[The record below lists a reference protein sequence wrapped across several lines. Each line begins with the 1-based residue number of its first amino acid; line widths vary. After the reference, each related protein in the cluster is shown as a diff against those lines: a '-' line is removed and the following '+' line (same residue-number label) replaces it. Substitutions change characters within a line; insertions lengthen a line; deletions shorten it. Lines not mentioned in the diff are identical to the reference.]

1 MTQIFYRKADI
12 CMCIVNYRLVYTYEE
27 NKSHTSLFLFIILII
42 SINKIAQYPYQI
54 NKWYLYNFCFSLI
67 QNVLF

>member
-1 MTQIFYRKADI
+1 MKVKMTQIFYRKADI

-54 NKWYLYNFCFSLI
+54 NK
-67 QNVLF
+67 